1 MGNEQSTSSASG
13 VSSSISFLAGKRGT
27 SVKRST
33 QIVVV
38 RPGQDPVGDPADDAE
53 IKKLREIRRFL
64 PVLKSALPG
73 MRDSPEVF
81 AKVSSKPI
89 LKFCYRLQEHLA
101 VCAKAIS
108 KEQASLHTTMKHVD
122 HTCSVAVS
130 KYQEAAEHTDKLAH
144 AMKKIKSV
152 NQKLLEAE
160 SILIALFPQAEE
172 LGQLLNEVLPP
183 DQQLLPI
190 QMPKMTETDFSFI
203 NPDVQL
209 DKVKPLDLKRTVAF
223 ANFYLTQVA
232 SILNKFSVSAEER
245 IMEIERRLEFVESV
259 LTIIEEKVK
268 SVGDLQSVAVNNGNV
283 MHHNHSSTTK
293 EQNKQDADSEE
304 KSSLSDKE
312 SHENWRM
319 LPNCEDPMYAKYFKM
334 LKMGVVEAAVKQ
346 KMIVDGLDPSVLDC
360 PDDPSINKIEH
371 IESDDEISDSTECS
385 YNSE

>member
-1 MGNEQSTSSASG
+1 
-13 VSSSISFLAGKRGT
+13 
-27 SVKRST
+27 
-33 QIVVV
+33 
-38 RPGQDPVGDPADDAE
+38 
-53 IKKLREIRRFL
+53 
-64 PVLKSALPG
+64 
-73 MRDSPEVF
+73 
-81 AKVSSKPI
+81 
-89 LKFCYRLQEHLA
+89 
-101 VCAKAIS
+101 
-108 KEQASLHTTMKHVD
+108 
-122 HTCSVAVS
+122 
-130 KYQEAAEHTDKLAH
+130 
-144 AMKKIKSV
+144 
-152 NQKLLEAE
+152 
-160 SILIALFPQAEE
+160 
-172 LGQLLNEVLPP
+172 
-183 DQQLLPI
+183 
-190 QMPKMTETDFSFI
+190 MTETDFSFI

-293 EQNKQDADSEE
+293 EQNKQDADSEGVTVITPEDIKCESE